1 MHWVHVQKVK
11 WLLAIGSR
19 NIDAMAASQI
29 SYYQRVQALTEEI
42 CRHHPYQEGSDPRIG
57 AAIEDL
63 KKASDNLRKANI

>member
-1 MHWVHVQKVK
+1 
-11 WLLAIGSR
+11 
-19 NIDAMAASQI
+19 MAASQI

-63 KKASDNLRKANI
+63 KKASDNLRKANICFISHNVMVGSINT